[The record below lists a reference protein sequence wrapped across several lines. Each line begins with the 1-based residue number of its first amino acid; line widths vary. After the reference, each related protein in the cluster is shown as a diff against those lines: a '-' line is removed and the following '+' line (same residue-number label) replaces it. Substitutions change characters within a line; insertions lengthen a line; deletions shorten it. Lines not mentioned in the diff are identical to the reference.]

1 MMHVRDLEW
10 NKWPTDRPCVEP
22 LSIKSNMHN
31 LPWLELILV
40 ERMTYWPCQIISWH
54 LLETLAATQVDRYHW
69 YVCRSNKYGSSGQT
83 TELICSTSI
92 TYQSLTDKVYKWTFY
107 IRGSPGFADI
117 RGSQSC
123 QMEDGSPG
131 FADIRG
137 SQSQLCLWL
146 RNVNMEVGAGWE
158 RCGTSFWE
166 LGTLILESSC
176 KQARVVS
183 WLWGGSSRCYFC
195 EE

>member
-1 MMHVRDLEW
+1 MCGGEKVGQMPYLCPTGRSATAWDLSRHP
-10 NKWPTDRPCVEP
+10 NRSVP
-22 LSIKSNMHN
+22 
-31 LPWLELILV
+31 
-40 ERMTYWPCQIISWH
+40 
-54 LLETLAATQVDRYHW
+54 YHW

-158 RCGTSFWE
+158 RGTSFWE
-166 LGTLILESSC
+166 LGTLST
-176 KQARVVS
+176 RS

-195 EE
+195 EEWC